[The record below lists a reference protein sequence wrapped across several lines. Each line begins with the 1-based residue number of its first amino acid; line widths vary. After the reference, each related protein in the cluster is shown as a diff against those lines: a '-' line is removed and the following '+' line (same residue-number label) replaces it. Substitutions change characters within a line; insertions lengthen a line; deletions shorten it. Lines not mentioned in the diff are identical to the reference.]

1 MVTVK
6 HLSHLLLLIVVTA
19 CAPAALGSGG
29 STPKGPVELLVL
41 STTDVHGRI
50 RGWDYY
56 ADSAESIRGL
66 ARAATIVDSIR
77 AANPGRVLL
86 VDAGDLLQGNPF
98 AYIAMKQFAD
108 SANPIIAAMN
118 AMGYDAAAIG
128 NHEYNYGVP
137 YLERA
142 VSQAKFPMLSANTWK
157 PDGTHKFKA
166 WTIVG
171 RKGVKIGIVGAT
183 TPGVMVW
190 DADNVRGRV
199 KLTDIVPAV
208 RTAVQEVKAA
218 GANVVIVSV
227 HSGLNEPSSYD
238 TVSTGVPSE
247 NVSERIARE
256 VPGIDLI
263 VYGHSHKEQKDLHIG
278 STLLIQPKN
287 WATSVGVA
295 HLTISKETGGWK
307 VTASHGETILSA
319 RHSEQQAVIAA
330 SRSAHRAAVAY
341 SNAVIGSTP
350 VAWRG
355 DSARLKDT
363 PLIDLITEVER
374 KAAKA
379 DLASSAA
386 FTLEAALPAGPITVA
401 RIAQLYPYDNTLRA
415 VKISGQ
421 QLRDYLEFSARYYKG
436 VENGKP
442 VPDPE
447 IAGYNFDMVTGA
459 DYTID
464 LTRPIGSRVTTLTY
478 KGKAVAPTDSFTF
491 ALNNYRQTG
500 GGGYAMLRGAPVV
513 YDKQEEIRQ
522 LLIDEVRARVT
533 IKPED
538 FFTPNW
544 SLTYSG
550 PSGGGLSVTG
560 PRLRIIAT
568 NDFHGAL
575 EPQPDNNGT
584 LRGGAAYVGAMVE
597 KAKSECAPDCETL
610 LLDAGDMFQGTLVSN
625 LSFGRPVV
633 DYFNKMG
640 YTAVA
645 VGNHEFD
652 WGVDTLRARM
662 RDARFAVLG
671 ANVRL
676 ADGKDVTWMRD
687 DSIVVRGKTK
697 IGLIGIT
704 TPETATATLAEN
716 VKGLEFEDPA
726 PVIDE
731 HARSLR
737 ARGADVIIVI
747 AHEGGFC
754 NRNNAGVESCTGDIF
769 DLAPRLKEK
778 IDVIVSGHT
787 HSQLDTRVNNIP
799 IVQARS
805 SGQAIDVVD
814 IPLDANGKPTGPA
827 EAEVRQVLSA
837 SLTPY
842 PPVDSIVRRA
852 SAGVAKLVNRR
863 IGTILVPL
871 NRDGSQYPLG
881 NLVADA
887 QRWAGK
893 GDIAVMNNRGIRAN
907 LRAGEITYGQL
918 FAVQPFGNS
927 LYRVKMTGNQVRE
940 YLEKIVDADEVLVHV
955 SGITIGYDPTKPKG
969 SRIVSLSMS
978 DGKTLADNATY
989 NVVMNNF
996 MATGGSGLGPPEG
1009 AVSTP
1014 LGINDLDALVDY
1026 MKTLKSPI
1034 TPPAEARIFIAQ

>member
-1 MVTVK
+1 MIKRSFIVT
-6 HLSHLLLLIVVTA
+6 IAAIAAA
-19 CAPAALGSGG
+19 CAPAVQRSPEAIAGA
-29 STPKGPVELLVL
+29 PFELLVL

-66 ARAATIVDSIR
+66 TRAATIVDSIR

-98 AYIAMKQFAD
+98 AYVAMKQFAD

-157 PDGTHKFKA
+157 PDGTRKFKA
-166 WTIVG
+166 WTIVD
-171 RKGVKIGIVGAT
+171 RQGVKVGIVGAT

-190 DADNVRGRV
+190 DADNVRGKV

-227 HSGLNEPSSYD
+227 HSGLNEPPSYD
-238 TVSTGVPSE
+238 TLSTGVPNE
-247 NVSERIARE
+247 NVSERIAKE
-256 VPGIDLI
+256 IPGIDLV

-278 STLLIQPKN
+278 NTLLVQPKN

-295 HLTISKETGGWK
+295 HLTVSKDAGAWK
-307 VTASHGETILSA
+307 VSASHGETIQSA
-319 RHSEQQAVIAA
+319 GHAEQQGVIAA
-330 SRSAHRAAVAY
+330 SSSAHRASVAY
-341 SNAVIGSTP
+341 ANTVIGNTP
-350 VAWRG
+350 VAWHG

-363 PLIDLITEVER
+363 PLVDLITEVER
-374 KAAKA
+374 KAANA

-386 FTLEAALPAGPITVA
+386 FTLDAALAAGPITVA
-401 RIAQLYPYDNTLRA
+401 KIAQLYPYDNTLRA

-421 QLRDYLEFSARYYKG
+421 QLRDYLEYSARYYKS
-436 VENGKP
+436 VEKGKP

-447 IAGYNFDMVTGA
+447 IAGYNFDMISGA

-464 LTRPIGSRVTTLTY
+464 LSKPIGSRVASLTF
-478 KGKAVAPTDSFTF
+478 KGKPVAPTDSFTL

-522 LLIDEVRARVT
+522 LLIDEVRMRGT

-538 FFTPNW
+538 VFTKNW
-544 SLTYSG
+544 SLAT
-550 PSGGGLSVTG
+550 GGGSAAITG

-575 EPQPDNNGT
+575 EPRPDNNGT
-584 LRGGAAYVGAMVE
+584 LRGGAAYVAAMVE
-597 KAKSECAPDCETL
+597 KARKECAPQCETL
-610 LLDAGDMFQGTLVSN
+610 LLDGGDMFQGTLVSN
-625 LSFGRPVV
+625 LSYGKPIV
-633 DYFNKMG
+633 DYYNKLG
-640 YTAVA
+640 YAAVA
-645 VGNHEFD
+645 LGNHEFD

-662 RDARFAVLG
+662 RGATYGIFG
-671 ANVRL
+671 ANVRF
-676 ADGKDVTWMRD
+676 ADGRDVPWIRNDT
-687 DSIVVRGKTK
+687 IIVRGKTK
-697 IGLIGIT
+697 IGVIGIS
-704 TPETATATLAEN
+704 TPETATSTLAEN
-716 VKGLEFEDPA
+716 VKGLRFDDPA

-731 HARSLR
+731 HARQLR
-737 ARGADVIIVI
+737 ARGADVIVVV

-754 NRNNAGVESCTGDIF
+754 NRNSAGVESCTGDIF
-769 DLAPRLKEK
+769 DLAPRITEK
-778 IDVIVSGHT
+778 VDLIVSGHT

-799 IVQARS
+799 ILQARS
-805 SGQAIDVVD
+805 SGTAIEVADV
-814 IPLDANGKPTGPA
+814 PLDANGKPAG
-827 EAEVRQVLSA
+827 EFQGEVRSVLTA
-837 SLTPY
+837 SIAPY
-842 PPVDSIVRRA
+842 APVDSIVRRA
-852 SAGVAKLVNRR
+852 VSRVARLINQR
-863 IGTILVPL
+863 IATTTTAL

-881 NLVADA
+881 NLIADA
-887 QRWAGK
+887 QRWAGH
-893 GDIAVMNNRGIRAN
+893 GDIAVMNNHGIRAN
-907 LRAGEITYGQL
+907 LRAGEITYGSL
-918 FAVQPFGNS
+918 FETQPFANT
-927 LYRVKMTGNQVRE
+927 LYSVKMSGTQVRQ
-940 YLEKIVDADEVLVHV
+940 YFEKIVGGDEVLVHV
-955 SGITIGYDPTKPKG
+955 SGIAIGYDPSKPAG
-969 SRIVSLSMS
+969 SRIVSLRLA
-978 DGKTLADNATY
+978 DGKTMSDDATY
-989 NVVMNNF
+989 DVVMNNF

-1009 AVSTP
+1009 SRLEP
-1014 LGINDLDALVDY
+1014 LSIVDLDALVDY
-1026 MKTLKSPI
+1026 MKKLKSPI
-1034 TPPAEARIFIAQ
+1034 NAPTEPRIFITQ